1 MGIFKKKQKSE
12 EKDNS
17 PIGTFTIDDLKNR
30 EVENESSKEN
40 VNLKD
45 DYVSLINVNK
55 IYNKNVHAVVDFNL
69 NVKER
74 EFVVFVG
81 PSGCGKSTTLRMIA
95 GLEEISAGDLIIDGK
110 HANDLNP
117 KDRDIA
123 MVFQSYSLYPN
134 MTVYDNLAFSLKV
147 RKTPKEEIN
156 KRVTEAAEILDIKEL
171 LDRKPSQLSGG
182 QRQRV
187 ALGRAIVRNAK
198 VFLMDE
204 PLSNLDAK
212 LRVQMRSEIIK
223 LHKKVKATTIYVTH
237 DQTEAMTMADR
248 IVVMKK
254 GYVQQIGTPLEIYLH
269 PANQFVAS
277 FLGSPSMNFMEAI
290 FDNKSKSIIFKDGT
304 KYKLEKNQINHIY
317 SYYEKEKEQLEKTI
331 PSFLEFLKNEE
342 NNKQNKKS
350 LFKKKEETKDVTLDP
365 DYLKLVEHLENIKK
379 ILTKDSTFEI
389 MFGIRPEDII
399 QVSEE
404 DKNSFSSEVI
414 LVELLGKQYY
424 VHFQYG
430 GQEILSSII
439 SEHLL
444 SAGDKINLKIINK
457 NIHLFDFLTG
467 KTII

>member
-237 DQTEAMTMADR
+237 DQNEAMTMADR

-304 KYKLEKNQINHIY
+304 KYKLEKNQIDHIY